1 AHPNGSR
8 ERLQGLPG
16 PSEVPGLAR
25 RARRS
30 LHAGARAW
38 PLVHGAFV
46 LVPTGPASRG
56 TPNDASGGQGH
67 RILGQRCAPAS
78 ATNHTSAVLLAH
90 AQTRLTTVVATA
102 WRAAG
107 YSPAWSE

>member
-1 AHPNGSR
+1 MATTTILTLRRGESPRDAQTTHTPTGHVSACR
-8 ERLQGLPG
+8 ACPA
-16 PSEVPGLAR
+16 PSDVPGLAR

-30 LHAGARAW
+30 PHAGARAW

-67 RILGQRCAPAS
+67 RVLGPRCAPAD
-78 ATNHTSAVLLAH
+78 ANNH
-90 AQTRLTTVVATA
+90 
-102 WRAAG
+102 
-107 YSPAWSE
+107 